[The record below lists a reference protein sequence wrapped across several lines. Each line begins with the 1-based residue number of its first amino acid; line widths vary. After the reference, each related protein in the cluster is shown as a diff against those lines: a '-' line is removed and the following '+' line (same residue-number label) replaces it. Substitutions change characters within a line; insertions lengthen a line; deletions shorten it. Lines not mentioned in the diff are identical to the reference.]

1 MQYQSL
7 EKEELIQKLE
17 QLKKEYEVLCR
28 EGLSL
33 DMSRGKPARAQLEI
47 SDAVLSNLD
56 GDECALSPDLDLRN
70 YGLVEGLPAC
80 RKLFGELLGVEYDQ
94 VLICGNSSL
103 NIMYD
108 TIVRAMLFGVDDKS
122 KPWKDL
128 PEIKFLCPVPG
139 YDRHFRIC
147 ETLGIKMITVNMT
160 PTGPDMD
167 EVERLVEND
176 ESIKGIWCV
185 PKYSNPEGITYSDET
200 VRRFARLNPKARDF
214 RIFWD
219 NAYFV
224 HDLYEDKKDTL
235 LNLLSELKKTGRES
249 MAYVFAST
257 SKITYPG
264 AGVAAMASSKE
275 NITRATK
282 QLFVQTIGHDKI
294 NQARHVKFLKNAK
307 GVEEHM
313 KLHAALLRPKFD
325 AVIQAFEK
333 ELLPLGIATFTKPLG
348 GYFVSL
354 DLLDGCAKK
363 TVKMCADAG
372 VKLTDAGATFPYGI
386 DPRDRN
392 IRIAPTYPCL
402 EDLKKALEVL
412 CVCAKIATLESLLSL

>member
-7 EKEELIQKLE
+7 EKNELTKELNK
-17 QLKKEYEVLCR
+17 LKKEYEALCR
-28 EGLSL
+28 EGLCL
-33 DMSRGKPARAQLEI
+33 DMSRGKPNRAQLEI
-47 SDAVLSNLD
+47 SDKILSDLN
-56 GDECALSPDLDLRN
+56 GDECVLSADFDLRN
-70 YGLVEGLPAC
+70 YGLVEGIPSC
-80 RKLFGELLGVEYDQ
+80 RKLFAELLDVEYDE
-94 VLICGNSSL
+94 VLVCGNSSL

-108 TIVRAMLFGVDDKS
+108 TIVRAILFGVDDSS
-122 KPWKDL
+122 KPWKDAG
-128 PEIKFLCPVPG
+128 EIKFLCPVPG

-147 ETLGIKMITVNMT
+147 ETLGIKMIPVNMT
-160 PTGPDMD
+160 STGPDMD

-224 HDLYEDKKDTL
+224 HDLYDDKKDTL
-235 LNLLSELKKTGRES
+235 LNLLTELKKTGKEN
-249 MAYVFAST
+249 MAYIFAST

-264 AGVAAMASSKE
+264 AGVAVMASSKE
-275 NITRATK
+275 NVIRATK

-294 NQARHVKFLKNAK
+294 NQARHVKFLKDAK

-313 KLHAALLRPKFD
+313 KLHAAMLRPKFEVVID
-325 AVIQAFEK
+325 ALEK
-333 ELLPLGIATFTKPLG
+333 ELVPLGIASFTKPLG

-412 CVCAKIATLESLLSL
+412 CTCAKITALENLVSL